1 MPGLKQQ
8 LSNVTMKSISDN
20 DYRAITIWLEKAS
33 IIVSRVSTTRHDDLM
48 AKRMRETASKMKK
61 RNK

>member
-1 MPGLKQQ
+1 
-8 LSNVTMKSISDN
+8 MKAISDN

-48 AKRMRETASKMKK
+48 AKRMRETSSKMKK
-61 RNK
+61 LNK